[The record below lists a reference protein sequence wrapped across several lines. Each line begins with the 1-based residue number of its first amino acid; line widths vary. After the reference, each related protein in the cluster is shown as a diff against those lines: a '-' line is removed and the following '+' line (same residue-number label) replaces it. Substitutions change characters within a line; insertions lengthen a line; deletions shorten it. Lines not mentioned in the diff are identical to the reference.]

1 MTQDLTQISTEDLMR
16 MRQNA
21 QPAPIQPQQPRR
33 PLPVPQVQATPIQQQ
48 QEVRANNAD
57 ARAAQDQ
64 SLQQAAAAR
73 ADAAAAREQARFDQ
87 ERQDRV
93 TGMGA
98 SESER
103 KSASFLERATGAEGE
118 YARIDSDPSAP
129 GIQPIGPRSLPGTFL
144 QNHFPGTLNSLP
156 SGVGNSPERQQSDA
170 AQREFIA
177 AVLRYDSGA
186 AIPPS
191 EFDSAAQIYYP
202 QPGDGPDVIAQKAR
216 ARARA
221 IDGLRAAAGRM
232 APQQP
237 PMDVS
242 PVAAGINT
250 LTAATAMSPQP
261 GGNGPN
267 AQPDPNNPFA
277 GMDPS
282 QLRTA
287 EQGLMTAGVEN
298 MPRMSPEQEASWNGF
313 VQQNAGRMTPEL
325 LSQWYAQN
333 GNGWSIDPNSEAA
346 TKWIDAINSGQSTNN
361 AINYGMADEQYQQ
374 RMEQRAQD
382 SGLRDAGGGGIGQTA
397 DAFIRGGADAVTL
410 GMADEIAAMG
420 DTVMNGGTYQDNV
433 DYQRYVDQRDTQNN
447 GWSRMGG
454 QFAGALVGP
463 GRRVGGVARAVG
475 PERAALEGAALG
487 GAYGVGSGTDA
498 QSRIGG
504 GILGAGIGSVA
515 GVAGNALAPYIER
528 GVAASG
534 RGVNALMSRAR
545 APANAIDEAGL
556 GIIAAGERQGIP
568 IRQPDVRPET
578 RADFGAAEASVGGN
592 ELIGQTLASDASR
605 VQGRVR
611 EIAGAGTARGD
622 GYDVGS
628 MAQNVANRSR
638 QNLKDRASRNYAIVE
653 RLAPD
658 LNVQPTQTLAAIDD
672 IASRLEASGANA
684 NRAEVGV
691 LRGIADDLRTSGLT
705 VESLQTQRRLARN
718 LLRNAGVD
726 LSASEGRIG
735 AVMQAAQNELEAG
748 LSSNPNALD
757 AFRRANALWA
767 ERSQFTREVSQVF
780 NGTRN
785 NPLSPEKAAERL
797 NAMFKPRGD
806 STTASRLIQEMD
818 PAERADMAATVA
830 EGMLTSPRTGEPVGM
845 GALATNIENLNPRVA
860 RELFGEDG
868 FRAMKDIQAIARA
881 RSDATS
887 RVNRSNTGVV
897 ETRNNGTFRTLIMS
911 AMGGNFAGI
920 PGALAAGAAGNSFA
934 KFSSR
939 RTARLLLNPDFTR
952 WLRTAPETVNPRA
965 IQSHL
970 NRLETIASRDAVA
983 AADIHGLQQYLMQA
997 FSQSPT
1003 RAAATGQ
1010 QEQNSGQIPPQ

>member
-1 MTQDLTQISTEDLMR
+1 MTQDLSQISTEDLIR

-21 QPAPIQPQQPRR
+21 QPAAPVAPRQASPQAPRR
-33 PLPVPQVQATPIQQQ
+33 LPAPQVQATPIQQQ

-118 YARIDSDPSAP
+118 YARIDSDPSAS
-129 GIQPIGPRSLPGTFL
+129 GVQPIGPRSLPGTFL
-144 QNHFPGTLNSLP
+144 QNHFPGALNSLP
-156 SGVGNSPERQQSDA
+156 GGIGNSPERQQSDA

-216 ARARA
+216 ARSRA

-232 APQQP
+232 APQQQA
-237 PMDVS
+237 MDVA
-242 PVAAGINT
+242 PVVAGVNT
-250 LTAATAMSPQP
+250 LTAATALTPQS
-261 GGNGPN
+261 GGNGPT
-267 AQPDPNNPFA
+267 PPTGPFT
-277 GMDPS
+277 GMDIRDL
-282 QLRTA
+282 QTN
-287 EQGLMTAGVEN
+287 EQNLTQGGVEN
-298 MPRMSPEQEASWNGF
+298 MPRMSPEQEALWNNF
-313 VQQNAGRMTPEL
+313 VQQNAGRMSPQL

-333 GNGWSIDPNSEAA
+333 GNGWTMDLDSDG
-346 TKWIDAINSGQSTNN
+346 TKRWIDAINAGRPAGT
-361 AINYGMADEQYQQ
+361 ALNYSLADEMYRQRLEQQ
-374 RMEQRAQD
+374 AQE
-382 SGLRDAGGGGIGQTA
+382 SGLRDAGSGGIGQTA
-397 DAFIRGGADAVTL
+397 DAFMRGGADAVTF
-410 GMADEIAAMG
+410 GMADEIAAAG
-420 DTVMNGGTYQDNV
+420 DTIFGGGTYQDNL
-433 DYQRYVDQRDTQNN
+433 DYQRYVDQRDSQNN

-463 GRRVGGVARAVG
+463 GARVAGAARAIG
-475 PERAALEGAALG
+475 PERAALEGAAMG

-498 QSRIGG
+498 ESRIGG

-528 GVAASG
+528 GVARAG
-534 RGVNALMSRAR
+534 TGVNALLGRGANRAGQT
-545 APANAIDEAGL
+545 IDEAGL
-556 GIIAAGERQGIP
+556 GVIAAGERQGIP

-578 RADFGAAEASVGGN
+578 RADFGAAEASIGGN
-592 ELIGQTLASDASR
+592 EVIGRTMASDAAR

-611 EIAGAGTARGD
+611 EIAGEGTPRGD

-628 MAQNVANRSR
+628 MAQNVASRSR
-638 QNLKDRASRNYAIVE
+638 QNLKDRASRNYQIVE

-658 LNVQPTQTLAAIDD
+658 LNVPPTQTLAAIDD
-672 IASRLEASGANA
+672 IAARLEATGANA

-726 LSASEGRIG
+726 LSASDGRIG

-748 LSSNPNALD
+748 LSSNPNALE

-767 ERSQFTREVSQVF
+767 ERAQFTREVSQVF

-806 STTASRLIQEMD
+806 STTA
-818 PAERADMAATVA
+818 
-830 EGMLTSPRTGEPVGM
+830 
-845 GALATNIENLNPRVA
+845 
-860 RELFGEDG
+860 
-868 FRAMKDIQAIARA
+868 
-881 RSDATS
+881 
-887 RVNRSNTGVV
+887 
-897 ETRNNGTFRTLIMS
+897 
-911 AMGGNFAGI
+911 
-920 PGALAAGAAGNSFA
+920 
-934 KFSSR
+934 
-939 RTARLLLNPDFTR
+939 
-952 WLRTAPETVNPRA
+952 
-965 IQSHL
+965 
-970 NRLETIASRDAVA
+970 
-983 AADIHGLQQYLMQA
+983 
-997 FSQSPT
+997 
-1003 RAAATGQ
+1003 
-1010 QEQNSGQIPPQ
+1010 